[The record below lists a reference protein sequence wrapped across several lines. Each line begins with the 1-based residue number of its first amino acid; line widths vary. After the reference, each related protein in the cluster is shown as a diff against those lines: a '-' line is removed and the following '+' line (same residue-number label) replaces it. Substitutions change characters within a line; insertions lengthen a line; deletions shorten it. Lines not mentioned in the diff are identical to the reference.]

1 MSGDPE
7 LTTTAAPAAEVPEAE
22 PNATTEP
29 KVDAAPAE
37 GIHAAEPGTPVVEAD
52 AIAGAQSSAALR
64 RLSFV

>member
-7 LTTTAAPAAEVPEAE
+7 STTTAAPAAEAPEAE
-22 PNATTEP
+22 SNATTEP

-37 GIHAAEPGTPVVEAD
+37 GVHAAEPTPIVEAD
-52 AIAGAQSSAALR
+52 AIAGAQSSAALL